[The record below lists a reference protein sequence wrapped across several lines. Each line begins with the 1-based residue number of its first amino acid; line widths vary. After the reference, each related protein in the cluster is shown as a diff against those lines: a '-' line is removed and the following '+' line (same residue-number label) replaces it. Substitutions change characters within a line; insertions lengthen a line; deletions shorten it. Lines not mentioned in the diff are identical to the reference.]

1 VASPDMEAVAIRFAQ
16 QVQENAKLEAFVVVI
31 PEANHNVIETY
42 YEQWASN
49 NIFLNSG
56 ANACINYRFS
66 FIKELLEKYQSPVY
80 EMPMGNRSISH
91 IVEMVF
97 LLDWVSI
104 QIADEVSAVSNQIK
118 NIIDLKDYLSSK

>member
-1 VASPDMEAVAIRFAQ
+1 
-16 QVQENAKLEAFVVVI
+16 
-31 PEANHNVIETY
+31 
-42 YEQWASN
+42 
-49 NIFLNSG
+49 LNSG
-56 ANACINYRFS
+56 ANARINYRFS
-66 FIKELLEKYQSPVY
+66 FIKELLEKYKSLVY

-104 QIADEVSAVSNQIK
+104 QIADEISAVSNQIK

>member
-1 VASPDMEAVAIRFAQ
+1 
-16 QVQENAKLEAFVVVI
+16 VVVI

-49 NIFLNSG
+49 YIFLNSG
-56 ANACINYRFS
+56 ANARINYRFS
-66 FIKELLEKYQSPVY
+66 FIKELLEKYNSSVY

-91 IVEMVF
+91 IIEMVF

-104 QIADEVSAVSNQIK
+104 QIADEISAVSNQIK
-118 NIIDLKDYLSSK
+118 NIIDLKEYLSAK